1 MLVKFVSKQKEEW
14 SFFLD
19 TLVFAYNTP
28 RHSSTKCPP
37 FSLMFGR
44 QATIPIDVDL
54 QKQSVEECKEWYL
67 SAEQPNV
74 SVMAAEHAHLL
85 KEAMIKFGDRVQPCA
100 TH

>member
-1 MLVKFVSKQKEEW
+1 
-14 SFFLD
+14 
-19 TLVFAYNTP
+19 
-28 RHSSTKCPP
+28 
-37 FSLMFGR
+37 MFGR

-54 QKQSVEECKEWYL
+54 QKHSVEECKEWYL
-67 SAEQPNV
+67 SAEQPDV